1 MPVLPSSPD
10 LDAAAVAAKFQSQRR
25 RARTEEYRHAY
36 TRLFLVGC
44 VAWPAFAIH
53 DVAAAY
59 FTGHQA
65 ALPWILGMRGLGEM
79 AALPCFFLIKSG
91 RVPPSVMVF
100 FDFLIFGLGG
110 ALLGL
115 MSLPLGGLTSRYT
128 QGTMIFAFA
137 RCTIFPALWRRAVP
151 VPATC
156 IAMYPVALF
165 AAQIFDPAVAAQW
178 RDPAALGILFDNEM
192 FVAAGVAV
200 AILGSH
206 LIAHAQQQVREARQ
220 LGDYRLKVRIGR
232 GAAGDVWLARQESLD
247 RDVALKVLRQE
258 AWRSEEAV
266 RRFTREAR
274 AASRL
279 EHPNTIR
286 IYDFGASDDG
296 VLFLA
301 MEMLEGLDLDV
312 LVNENGSCSP
322 ARAIHFLRQACGS
335 IADAHRRGV
344 LHRDIKPANLFAAR
358 VGDRYD
364 VVKVLDF
371 GVARMQ
377 GRANMTEEGIL
388 VGTPDFMAPEACA
401 GDSTDARSD
410 VYALGASLYFVL
422 TGTPLFP
429 GKSLTEVIMSHISK
443 VPDPPSRRE
452 SGIPDDLERVVMK
465 CLEKEPG
472 KRYQTVA
479 ELDSALA
486 ACRDAGKWTPDD
498 ARQWWQMRGTAKM
511 RVSVG

>member
-1 MPVLPSSPD
+1 MPQADSSPD
-10 LDAAAVAAKFQSQRR
+10 LDPSVVAAKFQSQRR

-44 VAWPAFAIH
+44 VAWPAFGLH

-65 ALPWILGMRGLGEM
+65 ALPWILSMRGLGECI
-79 AALPCFFLIKSG
+79 ALPCFLLIRSG
-91 RVPPSVMVF
+91 RVSPRVMVA
-100 FDFLIFGLGG
+100 FDYLIFGLGG

-115 MSLPLGGLTSRYT
+115 MTLALDGLMSRYT

-137 RCTIFPALWRRAVP
+137 RCTIFPAEWKRAVP

-156 IAMYPVALF
+156 IAMYPIALVVAQF
-165 AAQIFDPAVAAQW
+165 FDPTIHAQW
-178 RDPAALGILFDNEM
+178 RDPAATGILFDNEM
-192 FVAAGVAV
+192 FVVAGVAV

-206 LIAHAQQQVREARQ
+206 LIAHAQRQVREARQ
-220 LGDYRLKVRIGR
+220 LGDYRLKFRIGR
-232 GAAGDVWLARQESLD
+232 GAAGDVWVARQESLD

-286 IYDFGASDDG
+286 VYDFGASDDG
-296 VLFLA
+296 VLFIA
-301 MEMLEGLDLDV
+301 MELLEGLDLDA
-312 LVNENGSCSP
+312 LVGENGACGA
-322 ARAIHFLRQACGS
+322 ARAIHFLRQACAS

-344 LHRDIKPANLFAAR
+344 LHRDIKPANLFAGR

-401 GDSTDARSD
+401 GDTTDARSD

-422 TGTPLFP
+422 TGTALFP
-429 GKSLTEVIMSHISK
+429 GKSLTEVIMAHISR
-443 VPDPPSRRE
+443 VPDLPSRRE
-452 SGIPDDLERVVMK
+452 SGVPDDLERVVMK

-472 KRYQTVA
+472 KRYQTVND
-479 ELDSALA
+479 LDAALA
-486 ACRDAGKWTPDD
+486 GCRDAGKWTADD
-498 ARQWWQMRGTAKM
+498 ARSWWQMRGTARV